1 MKKVLAMI
9 FVLAMLVSS
18 VAMAE
23 TIVVMPKL
31 VGIPYFNASEVG
43 VKAAGEEL
51 GIDARYTGPT
61 EGDAALQVQMIED
74 LLVDGIDALA
84 IAPNDPD
91 SVSPVLQKC
100 IADNV
105 LVLDWDT
112 TANGDDVTYSVHQ
125 IDDKVLGET
134 LIDLLVDK
142 MGEEG
147 EYAIVTGYLTAANLN
162 TWIKYG
168 QDYAAEKYPGLK
180 LVTDPVA
187 SDESQQEAYNQA
199 LALIQAYPDLKGII
213 VPTTVGGPAV
223 CKCIQDAGAN
233 VKVTG
238 LTIASSGMLGQT
250 GADGQALQ
258 GVQLTMAAF
267 SSALGPAG
275 SYLVSIGIVLFAFST
290 ILGWE
295 YHGEKAF
302 EYIVPRR
309 GPIMAYRIIFS
320 LIVYVGATQA
330 LDLVWNISDIMNA
343 LMAIPNLISLI
354 VLSGTIKEEVERF
367 QPILEKEKKARKAH
381 AGNAGL
387 GGVAAGQ

>member
-147 EYAIVTGYLTAANLN
+147 DYAIVTGYLTAANLN
-162 TWIKYG
+162 AWIDAG
-168 QDYAAEKYPGLK
+168 QAYAAEKYPNLK
-180 LVTDPVA
+180 LVADPVP

-199 LALIQAYPDLKGII
+199 LALIQAYPDLKGILGYSTPAPI
-213 VPTTVGGPAV
+213 GAAKAVQEKGLNDQIAVVGTSMPNDSNEYLKDGSLDYAVLWDPAQLGKLSVNVAHLALAGETLEGYEVPGVGPIHV
-223 CKCIQDAGAN
+223 E
-233 VKVTG
+233 
-238 LTIASSGMLGQT
+238 
-250 GADGQALQ
+250 ADGK
-258 GVQLTMAAF
+258 TIIM
-267 SSALGPAG
+267 GPP
-275 SYLVSIGIVLFAFST
+275 T
-290 ILGWE
+290 
-295 YHGEKAF
+295 
-302 EYIVPRR
+302 
-309 GPIMAYRIIFS
+309 
-320 LIVYVGATQA
+320 
-330 LDLVWNISDIMNA
+330 VWTAENVDNYD
-343 LMAIPNLISLI
+343 
-354 VLSGTIKEEVERF
+354 F
-367 QPILEKEKKARKAH
+367 
-381 AGNAGL
+381 
-387 GGVAAGQ
+387 